1 MEPKEMI
8 EFLKQGSLKVY
19 EGKDM
24 VHTISHTC
32 NGTNIY
38 FYDHRSSQTYYSSYN
53 NNNEE
58 SESYQQLLKRLQG
71 IHRIEKLIDSKYYP
85 IWTKEDGIIIQS
97 DKFVKLNG
105 KYYTIKFLEKLLKKF
120 KDFQNINI

>member
-1 MEPKEMI
+1 MI

-19 EGKDM
+19 EGKEM

-32 NGTNIY
+32 NETVIY
-38 FYDHRSSQTYYSSYN
+38 FSDNRSYQTYYSSYT

-58 SESYQQLLKRLQG
+58 SESYQQLLKRLQN
-71 IHRIEKLIDSKYYP
+71 IHRIEKLLDSKYYP
-85 IWTKEDGIIIQS
+85 IWTKEDGVINQS
-97 DKFVKLNG
+97 EKFVKLNG

-120 KDFQNINI
+120 QDFQNINI